1 MAQKLVQ
8 VDFVL
13 AVSAQEYT
21 QAIAP
26 LAQAVADLAGLQWK
40 IWLVNDVERAAG
52 GIYLF
57 ADESSARSFLRSSF
71 LAQLRIAPFL
81 RDVRVQ
87 QFDVLTHLTEIT
99 RGPLSTYAEGL

>member
-1 MAQKLVQ
+1 MAQKFVQ

-13 AVSAQEYT
+13 TVSAQEYR

-40 IWLVNDVERAAG
+40 IWLVNDTQRAAG

-57 ADESSARSFLRSSF
+57 ADESSAWSFLSSSF
-71 LAQLRIAPFL
+71 LVQLRAAPFL
-81 RDVRVQ
+81 QDVRVQ
-87 QFDVLTHLTEIT
+87 QFDVLTDLTEIT
-99 RGPLSTYAEGL
+99 RGPLSAYAEGL